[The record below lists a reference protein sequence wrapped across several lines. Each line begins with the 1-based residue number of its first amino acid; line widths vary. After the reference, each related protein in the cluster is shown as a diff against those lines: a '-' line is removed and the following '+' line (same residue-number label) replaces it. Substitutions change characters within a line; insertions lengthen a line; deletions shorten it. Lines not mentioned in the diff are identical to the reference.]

1 MLEVDRARRS
11 QLAYALHRAGQAP
24 RTRYV
29 FASERSTPVELEAP
43 VRSLLGRGVET
54 VRIVVARLV
63 DAARDRAGEE
73 SARRRGDEQPL
84 QIHSA
89 SQVHDERPQP
99 LLRAVVVLRIRLD
112 EQNKWQAE
120 VFRDNPDQPEMTQAA
135 LESVAKLPAP
145 VGLSPKAAAML
156 RGEGVVEAWL
166 FQNDGRFALKTLAKP
181 QRGA

>member
-1 MLEVDRARRS
+1 MKRRTLSIASTLTVTCTLLAALFATSVRAQS
-11 QLAYALHRAGQAP
+11 ADQVKADFARAV
-24 RTRYV
+24 Y
-29 FASERSTPVELEAP
+29 SS
-43 VRSLLGRGVET
+43 
-54 VRIVVARLV
+54 
-63 DAARDRAGEE
+63 
-73 SARRRGDEQPL
+73 SAT
-84 QIHSA
+84 
-89 SQVHDERPQP
+89 QVHNEQPQP

-112 EQNKWQAE
+112 EHDKWQAE
-120 VFRDNPDQPEMTQAA
+120 VFRDNPNQPEMTQAA